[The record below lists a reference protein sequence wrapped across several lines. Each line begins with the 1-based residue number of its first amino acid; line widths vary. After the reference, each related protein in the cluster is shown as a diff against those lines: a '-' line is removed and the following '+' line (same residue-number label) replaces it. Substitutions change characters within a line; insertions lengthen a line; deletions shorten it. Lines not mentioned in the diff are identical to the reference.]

1 MFGCCSPCLLPV
13 PPASLT
19 TCPVSES
26 SESAWQNPMNARA
39 QSHSWIRANPWV
51 SGAPIHP
58 SISLLVLPSPIRA
71 ERPLTPFCLDAQ
83 WAEIWAILQSPFAF
97 VCIRVERSAHFHHLG
112 MCDPPSVAE
121 ETQMEHL
128 PAEAQLLDS

>member
-1 MFGCCSPCLLPV
+1 MDQSEPV
-13 PPASLT
+13 GLRSSNPP
-19 TCPVSES
+19 
-26 SESAWQNPMNARA
+26 Q
-39 QSHSWIRANPWV
+39 
-51 SGAPIHP
+51 HP
-58 SISLLVLPSPIRA
+58 PLVLPSPIRA